1 MKTVWSGFRAAA
13 GGTAASTGTISR
25 PEWTRFLLKCHVLLL
40 ASLTILNKTVTF
52 GVARAAGRGCGLTRS
67 GPRPAGASF
76 TAAFCSSRCACARA
90 RVRGVEV
97 EGSVAS
103 SHVTS
108 PPVLPALGP
117 DLFVVVAARLWAGAP
132 RWAPW
137 RIHDARDRFVC
148 GARQTAGSS
157 RCSSVC
163 LKIEARTQGEDAP
176 CPDELDRLP
185 DFLNADPAS
194 VTRTFLHLPPSALSV
209 SGAQCEP
216 ASACCTRD

>member
-1 MKTVWSGFRAAA
+1 MLIINHVTFYFQESSAACSREIVPVRSFPPLSRDFLIEKCENCLKRFRAAG

-90 RVRGVEV
+90 CVRGVEV

-117 DLFVVVAARLWAGAP
+117 DLFVVVAARL
-132 RWAPW
+132 
-137 RIHDARDRFVC
+137 
-148 GARQTAGSS
+148 
-157 RCSSVC
+157 
-163 LKIEARTQGEDAP
+163 
-176 CPDELDRLP
+176 
-185 DFLNADPAS
+185 
-194 VTRTFLHLPPSALSV
+194 
-209 SGAQCEP
+209 
-216 ASACCTRD
+216 

>member
-1 MKTVWSGFRAAA
+1 MDTLPSKVSRAPSCIVNDTEQNGHVRCRTCCRPWMWADGFRSA
-13 GGTAASTGTISR
+13 TCRSFFHCS
-25 PEWTRFLLKCHVLLL
+25 LLQLKVCV
-40 ASLTILNKTVTF
+40 
-52 GVARAAGRGCGLTRS
+52 
-67 GPRPAGASF
+67 
-76 TAAFCSSRCACARA
+76 RA
-90 RVRGVEV
+90 RVRQGRGGGGERCVLSRDQPARPPCSRS
-97 EGSVAS
+97 GSLCCGCSAS
-103 SHVTS
+103 VSRSAPLSSVT
-108 PPVLPALGP
+108 
-117 DLFVVVAARLWAGAP
+117 
-132 RWAPW
+132 
-137 RIHDARDRFVC
+137 DRFVC

-216 ASACCTRD
+216 APACCTRD